1 MDQRRIVDNEI
12 TIMELVR
19 QLDRERV
26 RMLLVELCDIYRV
39 KTVRRFLRRTHN
51 RHHNTWTSLRNKRQA
66 GIVKVGV
73 DDHELLLCL
82 ADEFLHLYERIEEL
96 PVEKDL
102 LLRELLVVHRVEDEL
117 EAFFVVGLVCVVF
130 RLVDNLATFCGFNA
144 CQERGK

>member
-1 MDQRRIVDNEI
+1 MG
-12 TIMELVR
+12 
-19 QLDRERV
+19 
-26 RMLLVELCDIYRV
+26 
-39 KTVRRFLRRTHN
+39 
-51 RHHNTWTSLRNKRQA
+51 WQA

-73 DDHELLLCL
+73 DDHEFLLCL